1 MSEGPHDPIAQLA
14 AAQRAVDGIMA
25 LEGFEASAGMQALD
39 AAMLAGRANLD
50 EVLAFL
56 KLHAAITG
64 ADSVLAAIGE
74 GDPRFGVISA
84 RRGEQQELLR
94 EMAIGMD
101 GAVRVAFDL

>member
-1 MSEGPHDPIAQLA
+1 MTEATNEALTRLA
-14 AAQRAVDGIMA
+14 AAQRAADGIMA

-39 AAMLAGRANLD
+39 DAMLAGRASLD

-64 ADSVLAAIGE
+64 ADSVMTAIGE
-74 GDPRFGVISA
+74 GDPRIQVIAA
-84 RRGEQQELLR
+84 RRAEQHALLR
-94 EMAIGMD
+94 EMAIRMD